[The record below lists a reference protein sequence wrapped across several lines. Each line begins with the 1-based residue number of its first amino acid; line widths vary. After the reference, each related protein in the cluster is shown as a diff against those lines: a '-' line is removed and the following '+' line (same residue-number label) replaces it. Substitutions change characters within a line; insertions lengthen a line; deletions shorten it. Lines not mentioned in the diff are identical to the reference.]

1 MRKIENMKDKFN
13 VFGHKV
19 SRPSIYREIY
29 GINQLSACD
38 RDGSYDSYDF
48 VGNINEVRDY
58 EKHWCQNGTNGFA
71 FLGIEILRGFKD
83 QTSYI
88 GRL

>member
-1 MRKIENMKDKFN
+1 MKKIENIKDKFN

-29 GINQLSACD
+29 GINQLSAFG
-38 RDGSYDSYDF
+38 RDGSYSSWDF
-48 VGNINEVRDY
+48 VGTSREVNEY
-58 EKHWCQNGTNGFA
+58 EKRWCSRGSNGFA
-71 FLGIEILRGFKD
+71 FLGFEILKGFKG
-83 QTSYI
+83 QASYI